1 MHLIRKKEMNKHL
14 ENEYELKHTKQK
26 LERFETER
34 DNMIYL
40 SQKFD
45 EVVVK
50 KMKEVNTEEIEK
62 QVEELSD
69 DEVIFKATSV
79 LSSYLLRE
87 RFMYWHIQNPF
98 QNTDVFSREN
108 KKSFKEAGVQKMI
121 LICLTA
127 LTDSMHNMPNYIANK
142 DISSLRSDLKQFY
155 RDRMVILEFIENHFK
170 KYLPHMV
177 YQNLKNDFPGAD

>member
-14 ENEYELKHTKQK
+14 KNECDLKHIQQK

-34 DNMIYL
+34 DDMIYL

-50 KMKEVNTEEIEK
+50 KMKEVHTEEIEK

-108 KKSFKEAGVQKMI
+108 KEFQEAAVQKMI

-142 DISSLRSDLKQFY
+142 NISSLRSDLKQFY

-177 YQNLKNDFPGAD
+177 YQNLKNDFPSAD